1 MASAT
6 VKKGTSAI
14 DVVKVKLLAVKPALT
29 PPELVKLITG
39 TAEPTADGRRFLMHP
54 TKALEAVLK

>member
-1 MASAT
+1 
-6 VKKGTSAI
+6 
-14 DVVKVKLLAVKPALT
+14 
-29 PPELVKLITG
+29 VKLITG